1 MGYAVE
7 FELTT
12 SHVDPD
18 KAVLVITPELYDK
31 NGKVSWDD
39 VKDYMASTKGE
50 KIDNIF
56 KKIVIYGNNRDTT
69 YKTKYQTS
77 AKVDDSIKN
86 NGLSIN
92 QITWNWIYYLPA
104 DIGYTGYKTSGDEL
118 TVRFKIQVHE
128 LNSAGNY
135 VEPTSSS
142 NGTLKEDI
150 VVFEQNYSGVKWNG
164 DVYKYSKIHSLLE
177 DIYNNA
183 TN

>member
-1 MGYAVE
+1 MA
-7 FELTT
+7 
-12 SHVDPD
+12 DP
-18 KAVLVITPELYDK
+18 KGNKKI
-31 NGKVSWDD
+31 SDD
-39 VKDYMASTKGE
+39 
-50 KIDNIF
+50 F
-56 KKIVIYGNNRDTT
+56 KKIVIYGDNRDNT

-77 AKVDDSIKN
+77 AKVDPSIKN
-86 NGLSIN
+86 NGESIN

-104 DIGYTGYKTSGDEL
+104 DIGYTRYNSGDNKL

-128 LNSAGNY
+128 LNSEGKY
-135 VEPTSSS
+135 IEPTASS

-150 VVFEQNYSGVKWNG
+150 VVFEQKYSDSGVEWQG